1 MIFGWSPSESLI
13 HNGNN
18 HQMGMWVMGS
28 ELVFAL
34 KFELLMESNLLKGLA
49 LMFGLLWELAL
60 RFGLVWEL
68 ELRFGLVWELGL
80 ELASR
85 MVKGLVA
92 HHNSMADST
101 KWVATLESQ
110 LRAEHKSVDNLECW
124 DYLQQTDIHCE
135 CSCKF

>member
-1 MIFGWSPSESLI
+1 
-13 HNGNN
+13 
-18 HQMGMWVMGS
+18 MWVHLLGLPLDSKLMWDSVS

-34 KFELLMESNLLKGLA
+34 KLGLVWESV
-49 LMFGLLWELAL
+49 L

-101 KWVATLESQ
+101 KLAAILEPQS
-110 LRAEHKSVDNLECW
+110 RAEHKFVDNLECL